1 MPVETVKDHAPPH
14 ESAGTGALVA
24 TMLVAALVLASL
36 LWLIKPWRKRSSL
49 PRARAKWTEAPDDE
63 QDAQ

>member
-24 TMLVAALVLASL
+24 TMLVAAIVLASL
-36 LWLIKPWRKRSSL
+36 LWLIKPWRKRANL
-49 PRARAKWTEAPDDE
+49 PRARAQWHEPPDDE
-63 QDAQ
+63 RDAK